1 LPKTQAI
8 LSWGEGMMGNGQS
21 AGVDDFATTLRLH
34 RKSLA
39 MSQEDLSDAT
49 RGRVA
54 VRTISDL
61 ERGVARQPRSQT
73 LLLLAEALRLSGD
86 ELAAFKTAA
95 RPARHAEAAAAAA
108 ELRARARRGEAAGEP
123 RGWRLPTG
131 LMAAPPVII
140 MLPVVPAAAARQPRS
155 RRLP

>member
-1 LPKTQAI
+1 
-8 LSWGEGMMGNGQS
+8 MMGNGQP
-21 AGVDDFATTLRLH
+21 AGAGGFATALRLH

-73 LLLLAEALRLSGD
+73 LRLLAEALRLSGA
-86 ELAAFKTAA
+86 ELAAFTAAA
-95 RPARHAEAAAAAA
+95 RPARLAEAAAAAA
-108 ELRARARRGEAAGEP
+108 ELRARAAAGSSASGRAGGP
-123 RGWRLPTG
+123 GAAGWRLPTA
-131 LMAAPPVII
+131 LMTSPPLIIMVPVI
-140 MLPVVPAAAARQPRS
+140 PASQARRPRS
-155 RRLP
+155 RRQP